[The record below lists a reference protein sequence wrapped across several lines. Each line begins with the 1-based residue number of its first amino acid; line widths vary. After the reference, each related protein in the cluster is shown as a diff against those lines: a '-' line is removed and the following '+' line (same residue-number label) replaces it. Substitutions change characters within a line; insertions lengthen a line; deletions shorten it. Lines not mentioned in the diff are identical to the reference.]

1 MDVLKRLPEMLS
13 AGESLVIAVIV
24 SKSGSAPRAVGTKM
38 AVRKDASIIGTIGG
52 GLLEAQVRE
61 LAAEVFQTGETVLR
75 KYSFTAEE
83 AAKMCMICG
92 GEVEVLLYFVNAS
105 DPSNPRLYGQIAET
119 LGSGKRAW
127 LVTEIPCG
135 VPTSR
140 QPQPFAMGSGPP
152 SQPPQAA
159 TTSAA
164 TGRQSPPKLAPDSD
178 PVAAAIP
185 AGGSESLPAQ
195 CLVKSDGTH
204 TGSLDRDAVH
214 AIMPLPGLPQ
224 LVSHDG
230 RLFFVEPLCN
240 QGTVFI
246 FGAGHVS
253 QKLAPLTRLVG
264 FRTVILDDRSEFAN
278 RERFETADKIVVA
291 DSFDEAIASLEIDE
305 ESYLVLVTRGHAHD
319 KTVLRQALRSRA
331 GYIGMIGSLRKRDAL
346 YEALQKEGFHPG
358 EFARVC
364 SPIGLEIGAETPEE
378 IAVSIVAQL
387 IQARAGKNR

>member
-1 MDVLKRLPEMLS
+1 MDVLKRLTEILS
-13 AGESLVIAVIV
+13 AGESLVVAVIV

-52 GLLEAQVRE
+52 GLLEAQVRD
-61 LAAEVFQTGETVLR
+61 LAAEIFQSGRTMLR
-75 KYSFTAEE
+75 KYSFTAQE

-105 DPSNPRLYGQIAET
+105 DPSNPLLYRQIAET
-119 LGSGKRAW
+119 LGSGRRAW
-127 LVTEIPCG
+127 LVTEIPPG
-135 VPTSR
+135 VRASVES
-140 QPQPFAMGSGPP
+140 QPFGTGSAQ
-152 SQPPQAA
+152 SFQPPQAA
-159 TTSAA
+159 ATSAA
-164 TGRQSPPKLAPDSD
+164 AGREPPPRLAPHSG
-178 PVAAAIP
+178 PGAAAIP
-185 AGGSESLPAQ
+185 AGGSAA
-195 CLVKSDGTH
+195 CLVKSDGAH
-204 TGSLDRDAVH
+204 TGSLDRDAVN

-253 QKLAPLTRLVG
+253 HKLAPLTRLVG
-264 FRTVILDDRSEFAN
+264 FRTVVLDDRSEFAN
-278 RERFETADKIVVA
+278 RERFETADEIVVA
-291 DSFDEAIASLEIDE
+291 DSFEQAMASLEIDE

-319 KTVLRQALRSRA
+319 KTLLRQALRTRA
-331 GYIGMIGSLRKRDAL
+331 GYIGMIGSLRKRNAL
-346 YEALQKEGFHPG
+346 YEALQKEGFPPG
-358 EFARVC
+358 EFGRVC
-364 SPIGLEIGAETPEE
+364 SPIGLEIGAQTPEE